1 MGATICWGLC
11 CHRPPF
17 LTLTGEK
24 KGPGGAVSGGSMP
37 STCRAARHL
46 GGSREG
52 ASCRGGGWRPPGFE
66 SGPHGRWAAAQGQ
79 VPAWPRGAGPGR
91 AGHWSGVSA
100 STAESGLAE
109 GGAAQ
114 WRWGPD
120 ATIIPTRNLWGDRGP
135 LTLDCSSLPVGG
147 GCLGPQEWG
156 CTAPASVCPSHR
168 TERKREGPG
177 CRPDHGARPA
187 VGPGGHTVA
196 PSPQFWSRVARAL
209 GRRVGF
215 PKQLRGMGRVR
226 GQRCWGRR
234 GEWDPVGVS
243 TGPPLGAQT
252 SIQDQ
257 EGRSG
262 RWLRGAEAVP
272 PELPRPGAGGAA
284 AAADGGPAGAA

>member
-1 MGATICWGLC
+1 MGATTCWGLC

-100 STAESGLAE
+100 SAAESGLAE

-120 ATIIPTRNLWGDRGP
+120 ATIVPTQNLWGDRGP
-135 LTLDCSSLPVGG
+135 LTLDCGSLPVWGAPRAAG
-147 GCLGPQEWG
+147 VWVHGPRLCLPL
-156 CTAPASVCPSHR
+156 APHR
-168 TERKREGPG
+168 EEEGPG

-196 PSPQFWSRVARAL
+196 PSPQFWSRVARH
-209 GRRVGF
+209 
-215 PKQLRGMGRVR
+215 
-226 GQRCWGRR
+226 WG
-234 GEWDPVGVS
+234 
-243 TGPPLGAQT
+243 
-252 SIQDQ
+252 
-257 EGRSG
+257 EGLAS
-262 RWLRGAEAVP
+262 P
-272 PELPRPGAGGAA
+272 SS
-284 AAADGGPAGAA
+284 